1 MAKWLTKQQQE
12 YWRSFLSV
20 MHLLPDVFSH
30 DLKEHG
36 LSLSDYEILV
46 RLSEAD
52 SKAIRMSELARQTL
66 ATRSRLTHQVDRLED
81 QGLVTRYTCSQDKRG
96 LWAQLTDEGYGL
108 LVTLAP
114 IHVQS
119 VRKNLV
125 DVLSER
131 ELELLG
137 TISDK
142 ILNSLPE
149 EFQARSL
156 SISKDA
162 HKHDE

>member
-1 MAKWLTKQQQE
+1 MQ
-12 YWRSFLSV
+12 
-20 MHLLPDVFSH
+20 LLPDVFSH

-52 SKAIRMSELARQTL
+52 SRSIRMSELARLTL
-66 ATRSRLTHQVDRLED
+66 ATRSRLTHQVDRLEE
-81 QGLVTRYTCSQDKRG
+81 QGLVSRYTCTQDKRG
-96 LWAQLTDEGYGL
+96 LWAQLTDKGYAL
-108 LVTLAP
+108 LVALAP

-119 VRKNLV
+119 VRRNLV

-137 TISDK
+137 AISEK
-142 ILNSLPE
+142 ILGALPE
-149 EFQARSL
+149 EMQAKSL
-156 SISKDA
+156 SITKGTNQN
-162 HKHDE
+162 

>member
-20 MHLLPDVFSH
+20 MQLLPDVFSH

-52 SKAIRMSELARQTL
+52 ARSIRMSELARLTL
-66 ATRSRLTHQVDRLED
+66 ATRSKLTHQVDRLEE
-81 QGLVTRYTCSQDKRG
+81 QGLVSRYTCSQDKRG
-96 LWAQLTDEGYGL
+96 LWAQLTEDGYAL
-108 LVTLAP
+108 LVALAP

-119 VRKNLV
+119 VRRNLV

-137 TISDK
+137 TISEK

-149 EFQARSL
+149 ELQAKSL
-156 SISKDA
+156 SITKDTN
-162 HKHDE
+162 

>member
-20 MHLLPDVFSH
+20 MQLLPDVFSH

-52 SKAIRMSELARQTL
+52 ARSIRMSELARLTL
-66 ATRSRLTHQVDRLED
+66 ATRSRLTHQVDRLEE
-81 QGLVTRYTCSQDKRG
+81 QGLVSRYTCSQDKRG
-96 LWAQLTDEGYGL
+96 LWAQLTEDGYAL
-108 LVTLAP
+108 LVALAP

-119 VRKNLV
+119 VRRNLV

-137 TISDK
+137 TISEK

-149 EFQARSL
+149 ELQAKSL
-156 SISKDA
+156 SITKDTN
-162 HKHDE
+162 

>member
-1 MAKWLTKQQQE
+1 VAKWLTKQQQE

-20 MHLLPDVFSH
+20 MQLLPDVFSH

-52 SKAIRMSELARQTL
+52 SRSIRMSDLARLTL
-66 ATRSRLTHQVDRLED
+66 ATRSRLTHQVDRLEE
-81 QGLVTRYTCSQDKRG
+81 QGLVSRYTCTQDKRG
-96 LWAQLTDEGYGL
+96 LWAQLTDKGYAL
-108 LVTLAP
+108 LVALAP

-119 VRKNLV
+119 VRRNLV

-137 TISDK
+137 AISEK
-142 ILNSLPE
+142 ILGALPE
-149 EFQARSL
+149 DLQAKSL
-156 SISKDA
+156 SIAKDA
-162 HKHDE
+162 KQDR

>member
-20 MHLLPDVFSH
+20 MQLLPDVFSH

-52 SKAIRMSELARQTL
+52 SRSIRMSELARLTL
-66 ATRSRLTHQVDRLED
+66 ATRSRLTHQVDRLEE
-81 QGLVTRYTCSQDKRG
+81 QGLVSRYTCTQDKRG
-96 LWAQLTDEGYGL
+96 LWAQLTDKGYAL
-108 LVTLAP
+108 LVALAP

-119 VRKNLV
+119 VRRNLV

-137 TISDK
+137 AISEK
-142 ILNSLPE
+142 ILGALPE
-149 EFQARSL
+149 DMQAKSL
-156 SISKDA
+156 SITKGTNQN
-162 HKHDE
+162 

>member
-1 MAKWLTKQQQE
+1 MAKWLSKQQQE

-20 MHLLPDVFSH
+20 MQLLPDVFSH

-46 RLSEAD
+46 RLSEAE
-52 SKAIRMSELARQTL
+52 SRAIRMSELARLTL
-66 ATRSRLTHQVDRLED
+66 STRSRLTHQVDRLED

-96 LWAQLTDEGYGL
+96 LWAQLTDNGYAL
-108 LVTLAP
+108 LVALAP
-114 IHVQS
+114 IHVES

-125 DVLSER
+125 DVLTDG

-137 TISDK
+137 SISDK
-142 ILNSLPE
+142 ILHALPE
-149 EFQARSL
+149 ELQAKSL
-156 SISKDA
+156 RISNDSK
-162 HKHDE
+162 

>member
-1 MAKWLTKQQQE
+1 VAKWLTKQQQE
-12 YWRSFLSV
+12 HWRSFLSV
-20 MHLLPDVFSH
+20 MQLLPDVFSH

-52 SKAIRMSELARQTL
+52 SRSIRMSELARLTL
-66 ATRSRLTHQVDRLED
+66 ATRSRLTHQVDRLEE
-81 QGLVTRYTCSQDKRG
+81 QGLVGRYTCTQDKRG
-96 LWAQLTDEGYGL
+96 LWAQLTDKGYAL
-108 LVTLAP
+108 LVALAP

-137 TISDK
+137 AISEK
-142 ILNSLPE
+142 ILGALPE
-149 EFQARSL
+149 DMQAKSL
-156 SISKDA
+156 SIAKDP
-162 HKHDE
+162 K

>member
-1 MAKWLTKQQQE
+1 VAKWLTKQQQE

-20 MHLLPDVFSH
+20 MQLLPDVFSH

-52 SKAIRMSELARQTL
+52 SRSIRMSDLARLTL
-66 ATRSRLTHQVDRLED
+66 ATRSRLTHQVDRLEE
-81 QGLVTRYTCSQDKRG
+81 QGLVSRYTCTQDKRG
-96 LWAQLTDEGYGL
+96 LWAQLTDKGYAL
-108 LVTLAP
+108 LVALAP

-119 VRKNLV
+119 VRRNLV

-137 TISDK
+137 AISEK
-142 ILNSLPE
+142 ILGALPE
-149 EFQARSL
+149 DLQAKSL

-162 HKHDE
+162 KQDR

>member
-1 MAKWLTKQQQE
+1 MQ
-12 YWRSFLSV
+12 
-20 MHLLPDVFSH
+20 LLPDVFSH

-52 SKAIRMSELARQTL
+52 SRSIRMSDLARLTL
-66 ATRSRLTHQVDRLED
+66 ATRSRLTHQVDRLEE
-81 QGLVTRYTCSQDKRG
+81 QGLVSRYTCTQDKRG
-96 LWAQLTDEGYGL
+96 LWAQLTDKGYAL
-108 LVTLAP
+108 LVALAP

-119 VRKNLV
+119 VRRNLV

-137 TISDK
+137 AISEK
-142 ILNSLPE
+142 ILGALPE
-149 EFQARSL
+149 DLQAKSL
-156 SISKDA
+156 RIAKDA
-162 HKHDE
+162 KQDR

>member
-1 MAKWLTKQQQE
+1 MQ
-12 YWRSFLSV
+12 
-20 MHLLPDVFSH
+20 LLPDVFSH

-52 SKAIRMSELARQTL
+52 SRSIRMSELARLTL
-66 ATRSRLTHQVDRLED
+66 ATRSRLTHQVDRLEE
-81 QGLVTRYTCSQDKRG
+81 QGLVSRYTCTQDKRG
-96 LWAQLTDEGYGL
+96 LWAQLTDKGYAL
-108 LVTLAP
+108 LVALAP

-119 VRKNLV
+119 VRRNLV

-137 TISDK
+137 VISEK
-142 ILNSLPE
+142 ILGALPE
-149 EFQARSL
+149 DMQAKSL
-156 SISKDA
+156 SITKGTNQN
-162 HKHDE
+162 

>member
-20 MHLLPDVFSH
+20 MQLLPDVFSH

-52 SKAIRMSELARQTL
+52 ARSIRMSELARLTL
-66 ATRSRLTHQVDRLED
+66 ATRSKLTHQVDRLEE
-81 QGLVTRYTCSQDKRG
+81 QGLVSRYTCSQDKRG
-96 LWAQLTDEGYGL
+96 LWAQLTEDGYAL
-108 LVTLAP
+108 LVALAP

-119 VRKNLV
+119 VRRNLV

-137 TISDK
+137 TISEK
-142 ILNSLPE
+142 ILHSLPE
-149 EFQARSL
+149 ELQAKSL
-156 SISKDA
+156 SITKDTN
-162 HKHDE
+162 

>member
-1 MAKWLTKQQQE
+1 MQ
-12 YWRSFLSV
+12 
-20 MHLLPDVFSH
+20 LLPDVFSH

-52 SKAIRMSELARQTL
+52 SRAIRMSELARLTL
-66 ATRSRLTHQVDRLED
+66 ATRSRLTHQVDRLEE
-81 QGLVTRYTCSQDKRG
+81 QGFVSRYTCTQDKRG
-96 LWAQLTDEGYGL
+96 LWAQLTDKGYKL
-108 LVTLAP
+108 LVALAP

-125 DVLSER
+125 DVLSDE

-137 TISDK
+137 SISEK
-142 ILNSLPE
+142 ILRGLPE
-149 EFQARSL
+149 ELQVKSL
-156 SISKDA
+156 SIAKDQ
-162 HKHDE
+162 K

>member
-1 MAKWLTKQQQE
+1 VAKWLSKQQQQ

-20 MHLLPDVFSH
+20 MQLLPDIFSH

-52 SKAIRMSELARQTL
+52 ERAIRMSELARLTL
-66 ATRSRLTHQVDRLED
+66 STRSRLTHQVDRLEE
-81 QGLVTRYTCSQDKRG
+81 QGLITRYTCSQDKRG
-96 LWAQLTDEGYGL
+96 LWAELTDNGYAL
-108 LVTLAP
+108 LVSLAP

-119 VRKNLV
+119 VRRNLV
-125 DVLSER
+125 DVLSEE

-137 TISDK
+137 NISDK
-142 ILNSLPE
+142 ILQSLPE
-149 EFQARSL
+149 EMQAKSL
-156 SISKDA
+156 NLPKASK
-162 HKHDE
+162 